1 LPAWGAECT
10 KSTTRRVER
19 PFDPDSKAVA
29 DSDLKKF
36 AKTLRES
43 AQYSPEFQLELLGV
57 GSDALPD
64 PILDLG
70 CGQDA
75 RLVHWLREQGRDA
88 FGIDLRA
95 EDCTN
100 YIMQADWL
108 SFPLQPDYWA
118 TIISHQGFSNHFLNH
133 HLRRNGHPE
142 RYARRYLAILRAL
155 KPGGSFLYAPGLPF
169 FEPLLPSD
177 VFHVQRRPV
186 HGLEASGVQ
195 QAVLERV
202 GADVLYATRVLKLLG
217 A

>member
-1 LPAWGAECT
+1 
-10 KSTTRRVER
+10 
-19 PFDPDSKAVA
+19 VA
-29 DSDLKKF
+29 DSDLEKL
-36 AKTLRES
+36 AKTLREC

-57 GSDALPD
+57 GADALPD

-75 RLVHWLREQGRDA
+75 ALVHWLREQGRDA

-95 EDCTN
+95 EDCTS
-100 YIMQADWL
+100 YILRADWL
-108 SFPLQPDYWA
+108 SFPLESEHWA

-133 HLRRNGHPE
+133 HLRRNGRPE

-177 VFHVQRRPV
+177 VFHVERRPV
-186 HGLEASGVQ
+186 RGVEHSGVG
-195 QAVLERV
+195 QALLGRV
-202 GADVLYATRVLKLLG
+202 GADVLYATRVVKLRS